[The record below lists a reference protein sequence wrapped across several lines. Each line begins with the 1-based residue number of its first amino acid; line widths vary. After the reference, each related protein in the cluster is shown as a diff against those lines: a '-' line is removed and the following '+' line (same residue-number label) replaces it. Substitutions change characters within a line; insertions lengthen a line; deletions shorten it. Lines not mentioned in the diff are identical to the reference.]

1 MDISY
6 LRIYSNTDTSDMTYK
21 VGGNFYN
28 GSEYIKITRM
38 TFSDG
43 EVTIFWEEGEIGYI
57 FPVNF
62 EIARAEV
69 GNQEITFL

>member
-43 EVTIFWEEGEIGYI
+43 EVTIF
-57 FPVNF
+57 
-62 EIARAEV
+62 
-69 GNQEITFL
+69 

>member
-38 TFSDG
+38 MFNAG
-43 EVTIFWEEGEIGYI
+43 EVTIFWEEGKIGYI

-69 GNQEITFL
+69 VN